1 MTDPV
6 LLQIENDIA
15 TVTLNRPELHNAFDD
30 VMIERLASVF
40 GSLEKRMDIRAIVL
54 RGEGKS
60 FSAGA
65 DLNWMKRA
73 AQYSE
78 AENRSDALAL
88 AWMLH
93 TLANLPQT
101 TIACVQGAAMG
112 GGLGLA
118 SCCDIV
124 IAAPDS
130 VFALSE
136 VKLGL
141 IPATIGPYVIRAI
154 GERQAR
160 RFFQTGER
168 FSAQKAYEIGLVHE
182 LADTENIDD
191 ILLRILHELGK
202 NGALAMRA
210 AKCLCFDLAGAEISE
225 TLIHETAS
233 RIAAIRTSDEAQER
247 LKAFLWKR

>member
-1 MTDPV
+1 MTESV
-6 LLQIENDIA
+6 LLHIENDVA
-15 TVTLNRPELHNAFDD
+15 TVTMNRPEVHNAFDET
-30 VMIERLASVF
+30 VIAALAQTF
-40 GSLEKRMDIRAIVL
+40 DNLAARNDIRAVVL
-54 RGEGKS
+54 KGAGKS

-73 AQYSE
+73 SSFTE
-78 AENRSDALAL
+78 EENKSDALAL
-88 AWMLH
+88 AGMLNKLN
-93 TLANLPQT
+93 TLPQT
-101 TIACVQGAAMG
+101 TIACAQGAAMG
-112 GGLGLA
+112 GGLGLV

-124 IAAPDS
+124 IAAPEA

-182 LADTENIDD
+182 LAANENIDD
-191 ILLRILHELGK
+191 ILLRILSETGK
-202 NGALAMRA
+202 NGTHAMHE
-210 AKCLCFDLAGAEISE
+210 AKCLCFDLAGSNITPE
-225 TLIHETAS
+225 TMNDTAA
-233 RIAAIRTSDEAQER
+233 RIAKIRTGPEAQSR
-247 LKAFLWKR
+247 LKAFLEKR

>member
-1 MTDPV
+1 MTDSV
-6 LLQIENDIA
+6 LLTIENNAA
-15 TVTLNRPELHNAFDD
+15 TVTMNRPDVHNAFDEG
-30 VMIERLASVF
+30 MIERLAAVF
-40 GSLEKRMDIRAIVL
+40 GSLEGRNDIHAVVL

-73 AQYSE
+73 AAYSE
-78 AENRSDALAL
+78 AENKRDALAL
-88 AWMLH
+88 AWMLN
-93 TLANLPQT
+93 TLNSLPQV
-101 TIACVQGAAMG
+101 TIARVHGAALG
-112 GGLGLA
+112 GGLGLV

-124 IAAPDS
+124 IAAPEA

-168 FSAQKAYEIGLVHE
+168 FSAQKAYEIGFVHE
-182 LADTENIDD
+182 LSGNENIDD
-191 ILLRILHELGK
+191 ILLRILTEIGK
-202 NGALAMRA
+202 NGAHAMQE
-210 AKCLCFDLAGAEISE
+210 AKRLCFDLAGKEISE
-225 TLIHETAS
+225 TLINETAK
-233 RIAAIRTSDEAQER
+233 RIAEIRTGDEAQGR
-247 LKAFLWKR
+247 LKAFLEKR